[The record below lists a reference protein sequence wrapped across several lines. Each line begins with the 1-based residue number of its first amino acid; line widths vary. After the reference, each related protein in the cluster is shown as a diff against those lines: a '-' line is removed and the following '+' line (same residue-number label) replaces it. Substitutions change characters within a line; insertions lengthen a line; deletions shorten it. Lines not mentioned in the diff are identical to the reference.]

1 MKYLTTLV
9 GLMAVAV
16 AAFAVASPATGG
28 VAAASCSQGQTKYGG
43 AAAYAYCGPARAT
56 LTLGGR
62 TVTYRGGSCRR
73 TPKSVELNIGIAVLG
88 DTDKSLPRHC
98 GVIVGQLYGVGT
110 PARRDGKY
118 TDATIAFVEGGKRYA
133 ATSSSVVLS
142 GSRTKG
148 TFTATLFGGKAATG
162 TFRCS

>member
-1 MKYLTTLV
+1 M
-9 GLMAVAV
+9 
-16 AAFAVASPATGG
+16 
-28 VAAASCSQGQTKYGG
+28 
-43 AAAYAYCGPARAT
+43 
-56 LTLGGR
+56 
-62 TVTYRGGSCRR
+62 
-73 TPKSVELNIGIAVLG
+73 LG
-88 DTDKSLPRHC
+88 DTDKSLPRHF

-118 TDATIAFVEGGKRYA
+118 TDATIAFVEGGKRYV

-142 GSRTKG
+142 GGRTKG